1 MRIMRDAAME
11 TLKKLRAMV
20 DGDRSA
26 RGRRLPPEREL
37 AGKLGVSRA
46 VLRRALSVLEG
57 EGRIWRHVGRGT
69 FIGSPLETSPEEVSR
84 VSASTN
90 PAEIMEARMILEPKL
105 ASLAALRAT
114 KNELMQMELYW
125 KKSREAIETRSFEN
139 WDELF
144 HQSIAQATD
153 NSLLISLFQVIQKIR
168 QSNIWGS
175 LKEASLTDAR
185 RKVYCRQHGDLLG
198 ALKDRNAARA
208 EGLMREHLATI
219 RKHLMEIQP

>member
-1 MRIMRDAAME
+1 M
-11 TLKKLRAMV
+11 
-20 DGDRSA
+20 
-26 RGRRLPPEREL
+26 PPEREL